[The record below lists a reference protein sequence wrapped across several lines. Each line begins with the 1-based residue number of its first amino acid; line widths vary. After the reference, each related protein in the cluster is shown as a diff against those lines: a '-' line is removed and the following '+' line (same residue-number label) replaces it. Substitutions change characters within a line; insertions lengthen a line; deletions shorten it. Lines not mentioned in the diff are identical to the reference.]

1 MGLGRHELVGVQE
14 GVACRAVLC
23 GKLIEGAHLN
33 QTMWRFDIERDHDYV
48 GQRLS
53 RHIESV
59 RVFQKVL
66 PDILLES
73 LGLRGFTHTALVSG
87 RCLENLSRDQISHK
101 VCAPL
106 ILNQR
111 DLLLAI
117 VVSLAR
123 HPADASLAVLKHGHF
138 VIAV

>member
-14 GVACRAVLC
+14 GVTCRAVLC
-23 GKLIEGAHLN
+23 GQLIESAHFN
-33 QTMWRFDIERDHDYV
+33 QAMRRFDIERDHDYV
-48 GQRLS
+48 GQRFS

-66 PDILLES
+66 PDILLER
-73 LGLRGFTHTALVSG
+73 LGLRSFTHTALVSG
-87 RCLENLSRDQISHK
+87 ACLENLSRYQISHK
-101 VCAPL
+101 VSTPL

-117 VVSLAR
+117 GVSLAC
-123 HPADASLAVLKHGHF
+123 HPGDGALAVL
-138 VIAV
+138 